1 EPHDQIRA
9 MRTGLRMPEHDV
21 PVQVLAEGFRQRT
34 APAAPELHLQPPAE
48 QTLRR
53 FRRGLRQALHIGR
66 PHGGNGLAGFGERP
80 GPRLEPRSGH
90 SRLESG
96 VSLPKDPP
104 IPLPRVQVAMFHVE
118 HTPVDETPAL
128 ARPALDQA
136 MNARIDDVDAE
147 DPRDLRDRPPF
158 QPIDPIGEPLWTYL
172 DANPPRVRPL
182 AIIDDHREAR
192 PPVLDQPSR
201 LPRPKRAAAADEKT
215 SLQQA
220 RLRSAE

>member
-1 EPHDQIRA
+1 
-9 MRTGLRMPEHDV
+9 
-21 PVQVLAEGFRQRT
+21 
-34 APAAPELHLQPPAE
+34 
-48 QTLRR
+48 
-53 FRRGLRQALHIGR
+53 
-66 PHGGNGLAGFGERP
+66 
-80 GPRLEPRSGH
+80 
-90 SRLESG
+90 
-96 VSLPKDPP
+96 
-104 IPLPRVQVAMFHVE
+104 
-118 HTPVDETPAL
+118 PAL

-158 QPIDPIGEPLWTYL
+158 QPIDPIGQPLWTYL

-220 RLRSAE
+220 RLPGAIRPEGVVPFGMQTAVDARQHPETVDSEAFERHQSRPARGERLRRAPATAARRPSRPAPCRPSPSAPAKRQGYENFTRLCRRLRGASA